1 MNGLVEDWM
10 LIGAPRKPVEKAS
23 KELKKEEKP
32 QPQLPQI
39 ARPNLSAR
47 LSLMQK
53 RLLGAKG
60 IRELEEEEY
69 RKSVAV

>member
-10 LIGAPRKPVEKAS
+10 LIGAPRQPKAS
-23 KELKKEEKP
+23 QELKKEEKP

>member
-10 LIGAPRKPVEKAS
+10 LIGVPQKPKVS

-39 ARPNLSAR
+39 ERPNISAR

-53 RLLGAKG
+53 RLLGAK
-60 IRELEEEEY
+60 
-69 RKSVAV
+69 

>member
-1 MNGLVEDWM
+1 MNGLAEDWM
-10 LIGAPRKPVEKAS
+10 LIGAQEKPKVTKEVKKA
-23 KELKKEEKP
+23 EEKP

-39 ARPNLSAR
+39 ERPNISAR

-69 RKSVAV
+69 RKSVAI

>member
-10 LIGAPRKPVEKAS
+10 LIGVPHKPKVS
-23 KELKKEEKP
+23 KELKKEDKP

-39 ARPNLSAR
+39 ERPNISAR